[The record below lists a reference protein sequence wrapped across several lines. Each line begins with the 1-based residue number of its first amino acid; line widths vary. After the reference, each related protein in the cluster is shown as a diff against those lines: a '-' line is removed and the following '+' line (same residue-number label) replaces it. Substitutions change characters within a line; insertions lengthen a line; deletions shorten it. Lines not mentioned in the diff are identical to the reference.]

1 MVPRAGKTA
10 LKPLN
15 YKIKSAVFCTFFMR
29 FSHKLF
35 ERKTSEFVK
44 KDTLSYS
51 PDGSG
56 ILFIEPDLLLYKK
69 IKRTAGRV
77 SE

>member
-35 ERKTSEFVK
+35 ERKTSEVVK
-44 KDTLSYS
+44 KDILSYS
-51 PDGSG
+51 PDSSD
-56 ILFIEPDLLLYKK
+56 ILFIAPDLLLHKK
-69 IKRTAGRV
+69 IKRIAGRV

>member
-15 YKIKSAVFCTFFMR
+15 YNIKSAVFCTFFMR

-35 ERKTSEFVK
+35 ERIDRSLYKQN
-44 KDTLSYS
+44 TLFLS

-56 ILFIEPDLLLYKK
+56 IPPFFLADRADSGKMDN
-69 IKRTAGRV
+69 
-77 SE
+77 

>member
-1 MVPRAGKTA
+1 MVPRAGKTD

-15 YKIKSAVFCTFFMR
+15 YNIKSAVFCTFFMC
-29 FSHKLF
+29 FIHKLF

>member
-1 MVPRAGKTA
+1 MVPRAGKTD

-15 YKIKSAVFCTFFMR
+15 YNIKSAVFCTFFMR

-35 ERKTSEFVK
+35 ERIDRSLYKQN
-44 KDTLSYS
+44 TLFLS

-56 ILFIEPDLLLYKK
+56 ILFIEPDLLLHKK

>member
-35 ERKTSEFVK
+35 ERIDRGLYKQN
-44 KDTLSYS
+44 TLLLS

-56 ILFIEPDLLLYKK
+56 ILFIEPDLLLHKK